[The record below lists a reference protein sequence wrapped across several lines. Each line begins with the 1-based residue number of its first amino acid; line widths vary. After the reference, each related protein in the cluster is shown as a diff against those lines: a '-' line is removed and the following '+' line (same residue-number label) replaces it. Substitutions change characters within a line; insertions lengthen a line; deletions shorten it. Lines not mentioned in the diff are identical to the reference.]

1 MWKWLSRWTSW
12 EKSSLRKQE
21 DVLWLQQLAAVPI
34 LQGLDAQEQAT
45 LIALARHF
53 LAQKKITPLGVSPT
67 YPQLMAL
74 SLQAVL
80 PLLHIGDGW
89 YRNFYELI
97 LLPAE
102 VERREMVLQPDG
114 VLIEQLEQHLGEAW
128 EQGPVVLVWPEF
140 LRDGH
145 WDGYH
150 LLIHELLHKLDMLAG
165 GGANGMPPEQPG
177 VPIALW
183 QRIITTHFDACA
195 QGSMLLWLEE
205 QGLENLAEFFAVTG
219 EAFFTSPRRLE
230 LDAPDLYQL
239 YTAWFRQDPSRREP
253 AGQTAYNWPGQ

>member
-1 MWKWLSRWTSW
+1 MWQWLSRCRSRQRG
-12 EKSSLRKQE
+12 EHQQQE
-21 DVLWLQQLAAVPI
+21 EALWLQQLALVPI
-34 LQGLDAQEQAT
+34 LQGLEPREQAS
-45 LIALARHF
+45 LITLARHF
-53 LAQKKITPLGVSPT
+53 FAQKTITPLGVSPT
-67 YPQLMAL
+67 YPQLISL

-102 VERREMVLQPDG
+102 VERRETILQPDG
-114 VLIEQLEQHLGEAW
+114 VLLEQLDYHLGEAW

-230 LDAPDLYQL
+230 LDAPELYHL
-239 YTAWFRQDPSRREP
+239 YARWFRQDPARREP
-253 AGQTAYNWPGQ
+253 VGHTVHNWPG

>member
-1 MWKWLSRWTSW
+1 MWKWLSRWNSR
-12 EKSSLRKQE
+12 KISSHQKQE
-21 DVLWLQQLAAVPI
+21 ALLWQQQLAAVPI
-34 LQGLDAQEQAT
+34 LQGLDAQEQAI

-53 LAQKKITPLGVSPT
+53 LAQKKITPLGISPT

-89 YRNFYELI
+89 YRNFYEVI

-102 VERREMVLQPDG
+102 VERRELVLQPNG
-114 VLIEQLEQHLGEAW
+114 VLLEQLEHHLGEAW
-128 EQGPVVLVWPEF
+128 EQGPVVLVWPEV

-165 GGANGMPPEQPG
+165 GGANGMLPEQPG

-183 QRIITTHFDACA
+183 QSVITAHFEACV
-195 QGSMLLWLEE
+195 QGHLLSWLEE
-205 QGLENLAEFFAVTG
+205 QATDNLAEFFAVTG

-230 LDAPDLYQL
+230 RDAPELYHL
-239 YTAWFRQDPSRREP
+239 YARWFRQDPLKREP
-253 AGQTAYNWPGQ
+253 VGHTAPNWPG